1 MSGVVKGVK
10 KVFKTVGKIVK
21 KVWKPLVIA
30 AAVYFTA
37 GAALSYFGAAG
48 AAGAGAGGA
57 FAGASAGAGAAAGVG
72 AGAAGAAAAATAAAT
87 TAAGAFAG
95 AGAGAGA
102 AAGVGAGVG
111 GGTLAGATASG
122 AFTRTALR
130 MALGKGG
137 INQTIAATTTS
148 GTGGLGAGGIA
159 AGGSTA
165 GAAAAGTTGGGF
177 LGSVGSASPSTVHK
191 RVASGIERLMW
202 TQTLISGV
210 SGLMAPKPPTPDEAA
225 RANARFRG
233 SYFGV
238 NERGVAEFD
247 PAQAY
252 GEFMAPR
259 QGESYRGAI
268 PDRGIIQP
276 PTATATAGAASAP
289 VTPAATSR
297 PVLANRQQQAPNF
310 IDPENTGAYSPDDT
324 YGIT

>member
-48 AAGAGAGGA
+48 AGAATTAGA
-57 FAGASAGAGAAAGVG
+57 AGAGAAAGGAAAGSVASMVG
-72 AGAAGAAAAATAAAT
+72 AGGAAATGVVTSTAAGVAAGSAAASSVAATMAGSGV
-87 TAAGAFAG
+87 AAGAFT
-95 AGAGAGA
+95 A
-102 AAGVGAGVG
+102 AHVSSVAQA
-111 GGTLAGATASG
+111 
-122 AFTRTALR
+122 AFTRTATS
-130 MALGKGG
+130 MALNRVHGVKDATR
-137 INQTIAATTTS
+137 IITTPTSPMAAN
-148 GTGGLGAGGIA
+148 
-159 AGGSTA
+159 TA
-165 GAAAAGTTGGGF
+165 GAAPGVTPPATPPADPGEMT
-177 LGSVGSASPSTVHK
+177 PY
-191 RVASGIERLMW
+191 ERSMSNLMW
-202 TQTLISGV
+202 SQTLISGV
-210 SGLMAPKPPTPDEAA
+210 SGLLSPKPPTADQAA

-252 GEFMAPR
+252 GEFLAPR
-259 QGESYRGAI
+259 AGESYRGAI

-276 PTATATAGAASAP
+276 AASATASAGGAPAVP
-289 VTPAATSR
+289 VATSR

-310 IDPENTGAYSPDDT
+310 IDPENAGAYSPDDT